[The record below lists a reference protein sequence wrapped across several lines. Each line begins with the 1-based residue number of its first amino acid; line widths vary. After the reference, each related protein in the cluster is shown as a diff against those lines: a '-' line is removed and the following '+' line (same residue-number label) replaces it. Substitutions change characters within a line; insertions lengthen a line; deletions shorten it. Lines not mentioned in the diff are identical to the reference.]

1 MNNFTTAAANLSF
14 KFNRKGRV
22 LKLKDVTDP
31 LIILQQNASNFEKT
45 LLLFNNFFT
54 FLFGMDVE

>member
-22 LKLKDVTDP
+22 LKLKDGTDP